1 MITKPSP
8 LSPICRSTT
17 TPSVHTCPSS
27 PRRNGRSIG
36 VVDLV
41 KKLDLAF
48 VKTGPSVCYPVV
60 APNRGPFS
68 SSGLASTRNFDGHRP
83 RVRLAQASMLEVLTN
98 FLTNRNY
105 LLAQA
110 HVDASALS
118 NSIAHLN
125 TSTTFSP
132 LQPLQDTDVAGYL
145 RIAHEQNLISTIEEG
160 RKETQEAFYRVLEDR
175 SQRDWEAKKKRVF
188 EELGGRVASADRGM
202 SDIRSNTLG
211 KSTVRSSCLR
221 EVIR

>member
-1 MITKPSP
+1 
-8 LSPICRSTT
+8 
-17 TPSVHTCPSS
+17 
-27 PRRNGRSIG
+27 
-36 VVDLV
+36 
-41 KKLDLAF
+41 
-48 VKTGPSVCYPVV
+48 
-60 APNRGPFS
+60 
-68 SSGLASTRNFDGHRP
+68 
-83 RVRLAQASMLEVLTN
+83 MLEVLTN

-202 SDIRSNTLG
+202 SDIRSSTLG
-211 KSTVRSSCLR
+211 KSTVRSPWLR

>member
-1 MITKPSP
+1 M
-8 LSPICRSTT
+8 LSFII
-17 TPSVHTCPSS
+17 VHES
-27 PRRNGRSIG
+27 
-36 VVDLV
+36 
-41 KKLDLAF
+41 F
-48 VKTGPSVCYPVV
+48 
-60 APNRGPFS
+60 
-68 SSGLASTRNFDGHRP
+68 
-83 RVRLAQASMLEVLTN
+83 
-98 FLTNRNY
+98 RNY

-160 RKETQEAFYRVLEDR
+160 RKETQEEFYRVLEDR

-188 EELGGRVASADRGM
+188 EELGGRIGASDRRAGP
-202 SDIRSNTLG
+202 LG
-211 KSTVRSSCLR
+211 KSSLSVRTPYIIL
-221 EVIR
+221 

>member
-1 MITKPSP
+1 M
-8 LSPICRSTT
+8 
-17 TPSVHTCPSS
+17 
-27 PRRNGRSIG
+27 
-36 VVDLV
+36 
-41 KKLDLAF
+41 
-48 VKTGPSVCYPVV
+48 
-60 APNRGPFS
+60 
-68 SSGLASTRNFDGHRP
+68 
-83 RVRLAQASMLEVLTN
+83 RLAQASIHQVPTN
-98 FLTNRNY
+98 FSVCRNY

-118 NSIAHLN
+118 SSIAHLN

-188 EELGGRVASADRGM
+188 EELGGRVATADRGM
-202 SDIRSNTLG
+202 SDLRSSTLS
-211 KSTVRSSCLR
+211 KSTVSLLCF
-221 EVIR
+221 